1 MVFGSDSLFFSRPFP
16 SAPVVKD
23 HVVVIVK
30 VGLCFGFFFFV
41 SCGWDVGGVRGV
53 SLDIYLPMVV
63 WFSWVSDYLI
73 CFLSWLWM
81 KVMFSRKIGV
91 MDRSRWW

>member
-30 VGLCFGFFFFV
+30 VGLCFGFFFLFRVVGTLVVFV
-41 SCGWDVGGVRGV
+41 VCHLIYTCRWLFGFRG
-53 SLDIYLPMVV
+53 
-63 WFSWVSDYLI
+63 
-73 CFLSWLWM
+73 
-81 KVMFSRKIGV
+81 SRTI
-91 MDRSRWW
+91 

>member
-30 VGLCFGFFFFV
+30 VGLCFGFFFF
-41 SCGWDVGGVRGV
+41 CF
-53 SLDIYLPMVV
+53 V
-63 WFSWVSDYLI
+63 WL
-73 CFLSWLWM
+73 
-81 KVMFSRKIGV
+81 G
-91 MDRSRWW
+91 RWWCSWCVT